1 MERLIE
7 RSLFASRWLM
17 APMYVGLAGA
27 LGILVWVF
35 LQELWRFGLTIP
47 TMTVDDAVL
56 GVLALIDLSLAAN
69 LLLIVIFSG
78 YENFISRMDIADHK
92 DRPSWQGEVDFTGL
106 KLKLVASIVAISG
119 IHLLKVFM
127 DVGKYTPEKIKWM
140 VIIHLVFVISGVL
153 LAVMDWIALH
163 GKTLKKA
170 KPDRTICRAKEK
182 PAPERGFF
190 YSVDLRACRATVRRA

>member
-163 GKTLKKA
+163 GKTLKKN
-170 KPDRTICRAKEK
+170 K
-182 PAPERGFF
+182 
-190 YSVDLRACRATVRRA
+190 V